1 MLIPA
6 PDDPKRIFPDTFA
19 VVEDEFINDPS
30 TNNPFTVPSIPKPFN
45 SKLLLIERPF
55 KSK

>member
-1 MLIPA
+1 MFPLVLIPA

-30 TNNPFTVPSIPKPFN
+30 TNNPFTVVPSIPKPFN
-45 SKLLLIERPF
+45 SKLLLIE
-55 KSK
+55 